1 MSIELRIDLRAV
13 AHHQKFD
20 IGMPHQ
26 RKRRARYDNRCT
38 EIAAHGV
45 KRDLNLLRHK
55 RSGNLI
61 VAALTKPAASWKPSC
76 PMAEGESQLLRT
88 QPQPAAT
95 IAFLWCDTTA

>member
-1 MSIELRIDLRAV
+1 VADFETALSAGWASSCALICAV

-61 VAALTKPAASWKPSC
+61 AAALTKPAAS
-76 PMAEGESQLLRT
+76 
-88 QPQPAAT
+88 
-95 IAFLWCDTTA
+95 